1 MQHPDPRRLALLRRP
16 TMKHV
21 IIGGLVAAM
30 TLGGAFSAGAASRT
44 VQTSAIVEMEF
55 WVSLDNRAAFV
66 TTRQEGE
73 EWTTHDFRVE
83 LDEYPGLP
91 TLLVSE
97 PVNVSIPVTVQ
108 VDVDEPFPEPRPAAE
123 PHLPP
128 GEAPSG
134 RGRCCTVRGMWDEP
148 AKQRAVASEMRRVIT
163 YARANLGLTHQGPIT
178 INIAHTVG
186 GLNVRYREAFG
197 EPLETL
203 PSECSFQR
211 GEHIFIGPACRTDT
225 SAIAREWFLRA
236 VQTHYASARWAGVAT
251 FEYYWNLYARGAAN
265 LRDDRYRSAI
275 FHQPPSSFREG
286 RAHEDLM
293 TAAALFA
300 IESYGT
306 IDDWLTFYDD
316 LMDGAE
322 LHSAFEAAFG
332 VSLLRFYVD
341 FEEWAERQRTILLSV
356 AYASCQEAARYVRPR
371 AADEGGGFADFHVP
385 LEWDHDGDG
394 YVCEQ
399 YAAFEQDELSCLV
412 VGAVSPADV
421 GR

>member
-1 MQHPDPRRLALLRRP
+1 
-16 TMKHV
+16 MKRA
-21 IIGGLVAAM
+21 IIGGLVVVM
-30 TLGGAFSAGAASRT
+30 TLGGAFSAGAATRT

-66 TTRQEGE
+66 TTRQEGD

-83 LDEYPGLP
+83 LEEYPGLP

-97 PVNVSIPVTVQ
+97 PVNVSIPVTVD
-108 VDVDEPFPEPRPAAE
+108 VEVDEPAIDPRPAAT

-134 RGRCCTVRGMWDEP
+134 RARCCTVRGMWDEP
-148 AKQRAVASEMRRVIT
+148 AKQRAVASEMRKVIT
-163 YARANLGLTHQGPIT
+163 YARTNLGLTHQGPIT
-178 INIAHTVG
+178 INIAHTLG
-186 GLNVRYREAFG
+186 GLHVRYREAFG
-197 EPLETL
+197 EPLDTL

-211 GEHIFIGPACRTDT
+211 GEHIFIGPSCRTDT
-225 SAIAREWFLRA
+225 AAIAREWFRRA
-236 VQTHYASARWAGVAT
+236 VETLYVSARWAGVAT
-251 FEYYWNLYARGAAN
+251 FEYYWNLYARGEPPS

-275 FHQPPSSFREG
+275 FHEPATNFRKG

-300 IESYGT
+300 IDSYGT
-306 IDDWLTFYDD
+306 FEDWLAFYDD
-316 LMDGAE
+316 LMEGAE
-322 LHSAFEAAFG
+322 MHTAFEDAFG
-332 VSLLRFYVD
+332 VSITRFYVD

-371 AADEGGGFADFHVP
+371 PADEGGGFADFHVP

-399 YAAFEQDELSCLV
+399 YAAFDQEELSCLV
-412 VGAVSPADV
+412 VGEVSAQGV
-421 GR
+421 GQ

>member
-1 MQHPDPRRLALLRRP
+1 
-16 TMKHV
+16 MKRAIV
-21 IIGGLVAAM
+21 GGLVVIM
-30 TLGGAFSAGAASRT
+30 TLGGAFSAGAATRT
-44 VQTSAIVEMEF
+44 VQTSAILEMEF

-83 LDEYPGLP
+83 LEEYPGLP
-91 TLLVSE
+91 TLLVSD
-97 PVNVSIPVTVQ
+97 PVDVWIPVTVDVE
-108 VDVDEPFPEPRPAAE
+108 VDGTAHEPRPAAT

-148 AKQRAVASEMRRVIT
+148 AKQRAVASEMRRVIA
-163 YARANLGLTHQGPIT
+163 YARANLSLMHRGPIT
-178 INIAHTVG
+178 INIAHTAG

-197 EPLETL
+197 EPLDTL

-211 GEHIFIGPACRTDT
+211 GEHIFIGPRCRTDT
-225 SAIAREWFLRA
+225 TAIAREWFLRA
-236 VQTHYASARWAGVAT
+236 VQTHYVSARWAGVAT
-251 FEYYWNLYARGAAN
+251 FEYYWNLYTRGAAPS

-275 FHQPPSSFREG
+275 FHEPATDLRKG

-306 IDDWLTFYDD
+306 IDDWVTFYDD
-316 LMDGAE
+316 LLDGGE
-322 LHSAFEAAFG
+322 VHTAFEDAFG
-332 VSLLRFYVD
+332 VSLVRFYVD
-341 FEEWAERQRTILLSV
+341 FEEWAERQRTVLLSV

-371 AADEGGGFADFHVP
+371 AAGDGGGFADFHVP

-399 YAAFEQDELSCLV
+399 YAALDEHELLCLAL
-412 VGAVSPADV
+412 GRVSPADV
-421 GR
+421 DR